1 MVKYIDIVSE
11 AFWGSLRVLCG
22 HPYSSQIKEYSP
34 SEDEILLREREEH
47 RITMD
52 RIEDKVDTILEET
65 KMLIARMN
73 RINSQVSDIKTTLNI
88 SEIED

>member
-1 MVKYIDIVSE
+1 
-11 AFWGSLRVLCG
+11 
-22 HPYSSQIKEYSP
+22 
-34 SEDEILLREREEH
+34 
-47 RITMD
+47 MD